1 MQNFDDLIIGF
12 GKGGKTIA
20 AALADK
26 GRRVALLEKS
36 DRMYGGTCINIAC
49 IPTKTLAHDAKVLSS
64 CGERDF
70 AQKAADYARAVA
82 RKNEVTSFLRRKNLE
97 MLTGKGVTVL
107 TAEGAFVSPHEVEAR
122 FADGHRELLRAD
134 HIYINTGAQSIVP
147 PVKGLAESRNI
158 YTSTSLLDLERLP
171 RALIILGAGY
181 IALEMASIYAQF
193 GSRVTMLEY
202 APRFLPRE
210 DEDVAASVRAALE
223 ARGVSVHLGVSV
235 GEVRDLPP
243 GDTQCV
249 EARCRVRT
257 PDGREEERSFS
268 GDAVLLATGRRPF
281 TEDLNLTAAGVTLD
295 EAGAV
300 AVNDALETSQPHI
313 RALGDVKGGLQF
325 TYISLDDFRIVRD
338 ALWGDGVRSTGNRG
352 PVAYTVFMDP
362 PLARVGLTE
371 AEARAQGLAVTVAE
385 LPAAAI
391 PRARLLGETT
401 GLLKAVVESGSGK
414 ILGCALHCADA
425 GEMINTVTAAM
436 RAGQD
441 YRFLRDMICTHPS
454 MTEALNDLF
463 GQITASAK

>member
-223 ARGVSVHLGVSV
+223 ARGRFRAPGRQRRRGAGSPSRRHSVRRGA
-235 GEVRDLPP
+235 LPRQDP
-243 GDTQCV
+243 G
-249 EARCRVRT
+249 R
-257 PDGREEERSFS
+257 P
-268 GDAVLLATGRRPF
+268 GRR
-281 TEDLNLTAAGVTLD
+281 
-295 EAGAV
+295 
-300 AVNDALETSQPHI
+300 
-313 RALGDVKGGLQF
+313 
-325 TYISLDDFRIVRD
+325 
-338 ALWGDGVRSTGNRG
+338 
-352 PVAYTVFMDP
+352 
-362 PLARVGLTE
+362 
-371 AEARAQGLAVTVAE
+371 AE
-385 LPAAAI
+385 LQ
-391 PRARLLGETT
+391 RRRGT
-401 GLLKAVVESGSGK
+401 
-414 ILGCALHCADA
+414 A
-425 GEMINTVTAAM
+425 GHRPPPVHRGFEPDS
-436 RAGQD
+436 RRSHAG
-441 YRFLRDMICTHPS
+441 RGRSRC
-454 MTEALNDLF
+454 
-463 GQITASAK
+463 GQ